1 MKVQIFGDISLDG
14 LYCDPQQHSLVKS
27 NMEFI
32 SKKIGMA
39 DLRIGGWESPLW
51 GDGFVNNLK
60 YPRLATSLDAASS
73 IIPLD
78 INLVILANNHI
89 YDNGLAGYR
98 NTVDF
103 FERNS
108 IDYIGANEDDQ
119 LVNKNFIFEKN
130 GISIGILAYVG
141 HETNPNLPADC
152 PVYLNFIEYDRIIS
166 EIKELKNK
174 VDRVLLLLHWGS
186 VELVRTPNVSQRQM
200 ARSFVDAGADII
212 VGSHVHTL
220 QGWEKWNDGFICY
233 SIGNFIF
240 SPYLVLPGRIDS
252 LRPVDTRRIG
262 IPEFDI
268 QKDNITL
275 RWHYFT
281 KGPYD
286 LLLQEDKDANV
297 ECFHKKLNKVF
308 RKSDK
313 ELNTAYRY
321 EKIKSLFRSFVS
333 KNGGIIKAIFSIRI
347 KQFKL
352 LRKI

>member
-14 LYCDPQQHSLVKS
+14 LYCDPQQHSLLSS

-32 SKKIGMA
+32 SKKIGTA

-51 GDGFVNNLK
+51 GNGAINSLK
-60 YPRLATSLDAASS
+60 YPRLTTSIEAASS
-73 IIPLD
+73 IMPLNF
-78 INLVILANNHI
+78 NLAILANNHI

-108 IDYIGANEDDQ
+108 IDYIGANDDAL

-141 HETNPNLPADC
+141 HETNPNLPDDC
-152 PVYLNFIEYDRIIS
+152 PVYLNFIEYDRVIS
-166 EIKELKNK
+166 EIRELKKK
-174 VDRVLLLLHWGS
+174 VDRVLLLLHWGR
-186 VELVRTPNVSQRQM
+186 VELVRIPDAAQRQM
-200 ARSFVDAGADII
+200 ARAFIDEGADII

-220 QGWEKWNDGFICY
+220 QGWEKWNNGIICY

-240 SPYLVLPGRIDS
+240 SPHLVLPGRIDS
-252 LRPVDTRRIG
+252 LRPLDTRRIG

-268 QKDNITL
+268 QKDSITL
-275 RWHYFT
+275 RWHYLK
-281 KGPYD
+281 KGSYD
-286 LLLQEDKDANV
+286 LLLQEDKDGSV
-297 ECFHKKLNKVF
+297 EYFHKRLNRVLL
-308 RKSDK
+308 KSDRG
-313 ELNTAYRY
+313 LNTSYQFERT
-321 EKIKSLFRSFVS
+321 KSLLRSFVS
-333 KNGGIIKAIFSIRI
+333 KNGGVIKAILSIRI